1 MTAFGSHYLRFQVV
15 KQYRGLYL
23 QRRAVVRTG
32 ASKPEEHSGS
42 PESLFTTREDV
53 DAEMESPWLP
63 GFPET
68 QGRKETGAQ
77 QLAIRAP
84 VNAI

>member
-1 MTAFGSHYLRFQVV
+1 M
-15 KQYRGLYL
+15 
-23 QRRAVVRTG
+23 RTG

-53 DAEMESPWLP
+53 DDEMESPWLP